1 MECIG
6 HHEAMAELVRA
17 HDEQRPYAPENGRPL
32 AFSVGDRV
40 TFVNDYGVAFPHHT
54 VTRIMQR
61 HENEWLY
68 CSGRRYYIDSDCPW
82 MPVKES
88 NLRLA

>member
-1 MECIG
+1 MLTKTFIDNAKVMSKG
-6 HHEAMAELVRA
+6 QVTIPKDIRDVLGI
-17 HDEQRPYAPENGRPL
+17 N
-32 AFSVGDRV
+32 SGDRV

-82 MPVKES
+82 MPVEET
-88 NLRLA
+88 NLRPA